1 MGERECVFVC
11 LFGSCSAAMQARQG
25 HAYACVLALYKVF
38 VGIYAFPV
46 IVMICNNYLRIL
58 FLMPLVISLYDG
70 NRLSHSSLD
79 GESGLFYQYISV
91 ISLWFDLKIKSG
103 CFRNRN
109 LLEWQVL
116 SLTTRHFDDNYCN
129 SEKP

>member
-1 MGERECVFVC
+1 MFF
-11 LFGSCSAAMQARQG
+11 FG
-25 HAYACVLALYKVF
+25 F
-38 VGIYAFPV
+38 
-46 IVMICNNYLRIL
+46 
-58 FLMPLVISLYDG
+58 
-70 NRLSHSSLD
+70 
-79 GESGLFYQYISV
+79 FYQYISV

>member
-1 MGERECVFVC
+1 
-11 LFGSCSAAMQARQG
+11 
-25 HAYACVLALYKVF
+25 
-38 VGIYAFPV
+38 
-46 IVMICNNYLRIL
+46 
-58 FLMPLVISLYDG
+58 MPLVISLYDG

-79 GESGLFYQYISV
+79 GESGLFYQYISMIYVGNKLSHSLCDGEQGYLCFFLFFFYQYISV